1 MTTSS
6 FGHRSALVV
15 ADDVEHRT
23 ERVSVERRRRWSMSF
38 AQSPV
43 GPRDRAAHSA
53 DAVEACI
60 HSISWHRR
68 ADAGVLLGFAER
80 SNDLGLAVPS
90 DIAIARKCR

>member
-1 MTTSS
+1 MVDVICS
-6 FGHRSALVV
+6 V
-15 ADDVEHRT
+15 AGWPD
-23 ERVSVERRRRWSMSF
+23 W
-38 AQSPV
+38 
-43 GPRDRAAHSA
+43 RDRAAHSA

-68 ADAGVLLGFAER
+68 LDAGVLLGFAER